1 MTKNKSNM
9 AESVRARLANIA
21 NQSGKPDFQSLVLQ
35 FMLER
40 FLFRIG
46 QSQYK
51 KRFLLKGAMLFSL
64 WYEMPHRTTRDID
77 LLAFADNDLSVMKK
91 IFQEIAGISY
101 DDGVIYHIDR
111 INVGKIL
118 EKANYPGVKI
128 TIPAELAKARSNVQI
143 DIGVGDAVTPGPVQA
158 TYPIL
163 LKEFPAPQ
171 LHTYPVYTVIAEK
184 VHAIVEHGAGNSRMK
199 DYLDL
204 TVIFE
209 RESLDMQVLLRA
221 VIATFQSRGTA
232 MPNVVPVGM
241 TDDFANDPAKQI
253 MWSAFLRKNQLPQ
266 QSFQAIVKI
275 LREKLQ
281 PVLDAVSL

>member
-21 NQSGKPDFQSLVLQ
+21 TQSGKPDFQSLVLQ
-35 FMLER
+35 FILER

-46 QSQYK
+46 QSPYK

-64 WYEMPHRTTRDID
+64 WYEIPHRTTRDID
-77 LLAFADNDLSVMKK
+77 LLAFADNDLSAMKK
-91 IFQEIAGISY
+91 LFQEIASIQY
-101 DDGVIYHIDR
+101 DDGVIYHVDR
-111 INVGKIL
+111 ISVGKIL
-118 EKANYPGVKI
+118 EKANYPGVKV

-158 TYPIL
+158 AYPIL
-163 LKEFPAPQ
+163 LKDFPAPQ

-184 VHAIVEHGAGNSRMK
+184 VHAIVDHGAGNSRMK

-204 TVIFE
+204 VVIFE
-209 RESLDMQVLLRA
+209 RESLDMQLLLRA
-221 VIATFQSRGTA
+221 VTATFKSRGTTI
-232 MPNVVPVGM
+232 PNVIPVGM
-241 TDDFANDPAKQI
+241 TDDFANDPAKQT
-253 MWSAFLRKNQLPQ
+253 MWSAFLRKNQLSQ
-266 QSFQAIVKI
+266 ESFQSIVKT

-281 PVLDAVSL
+281 PILDSVV